1 MSTTD
6 LPLAEITIRKFERP
20 ENIDKKTLI
29 RRFCISLGLINP
41 GDNRTGI
48 VEVFQTVFDSK
59 ESLDAEQVFE
69 LLERKLAL
77 SGIRRHLRRLE
88 ERKLLD
94 HKKTKY
100 SIAEGG
106 NLVYSIKYAL
116 KEHVIDDI
124 FNRLLE
130 YAEALQNK
138 LKTS

>member
-6 LPLAEITIRKFERP
+6 LPLAEITLRKFERP

-41 GDNRTGI
+41 GDNRTGV
-48 VEVFQTVFDSK
+48 VEVFQTIFDSN
-59 ESLDAEQVFE
+59 EPLDAEQVFE
-69 LLERKLAL
+69 LLEKKLAL

-100 SIAEGG
+100 SIAESG
-106 NLVYSIKYAL
+106 NLVYSMKYAL
-116 KEHVIDDI
+116 KEHIIDDI

-138 LKTS
+138 PKTP